1 MKTIRFT
8 FDDNTTLELVF
19 PTAQSD
25 ADIETQLDNE
35 IALGWHPQTSSQ
47 TYTYEE
53 V

>member
-8 FDDNTTLELVF
+8 FDDNTTLELLF
-19 PTAQSD
+19 PTSQSN
-25 ADIETQLDNE
+25 ADVETQLNKE
-35 IALGWHPQTSSQ
+35 IELGFHSQTSSQ

>member
-8 FDDNTTLELVF
+8 FDDNTTLELEM
-19 PTAQSD
+19 TSSMSD
-25 ADIETQLDNE
+25 AQIKEQLDNE